1 LHADEKCNNIIGFVS
16 RAYNAISNKGRL
28 KTNRI
33 IDMVKTIPQ
42 VLPVSKVEEG
52 KNQSTYKI
60 VDISQL

>member
-1 LHADEKCNNIIGFVS
+1 LHADENCNIIIGFVS